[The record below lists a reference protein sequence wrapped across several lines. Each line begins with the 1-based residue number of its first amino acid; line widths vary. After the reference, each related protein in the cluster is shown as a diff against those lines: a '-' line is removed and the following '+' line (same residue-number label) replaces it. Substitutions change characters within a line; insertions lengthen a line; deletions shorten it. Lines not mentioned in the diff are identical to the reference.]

1 VKIRIKF
8 SKTGNLK
15 YIGHLDVMRC
25 FQKILRRAEVDV
37 AYTAGFS
44 PHQIMS
50 FASPLGLGLTS
61 QGEYVD
67 IEVHSTE
74 SSEEMIRRI
83 NAVSV
88 EGIEV
93 LSYVLLPDKAK
104 TAMSMI
110 AAADYRLTFDH
121 DFTTEYS
128 LELQKAFCDFLAQKS
143 ITITK
148 QTKKQVMDVEIR
160 PAIYQVDFI
169 DQKHMF
175 MQLEAGSVFNLK
187 PEQVMDAFC
196 AFSGYDRDQLAFHLH
211 RLEMYANLSG
221 EGEARRLVP
230 LEAMGQV
237 IQ

>member
-1 VKIRIKF
+1 MKIRIKF

-61 QGEYVD
+61 EGEYVD

-88 EGIEV
+88 DGIEI

-121 DFTTEYS
+121 DFTPEYAGK
-128 LELQKAFCDFLAQKS
+128 LRKAFDAFLAQES

-148 QTKKQVMDVEIR
+148 QTKKQIMDVEIR
-160 PAIYQVDFI
+160 PAIFQVKFI
-169 DQKHMF
+169 DDRHLF

-196 AFSGYDRDQLAFHLH
+196 DFSGFGRDQLAFHLH
-211 RLEMYANLSG
+211 RLEMYANLAG
-221 EGEARRLVP
+221 EGQARRLVP

-237 IQ
+237 IA